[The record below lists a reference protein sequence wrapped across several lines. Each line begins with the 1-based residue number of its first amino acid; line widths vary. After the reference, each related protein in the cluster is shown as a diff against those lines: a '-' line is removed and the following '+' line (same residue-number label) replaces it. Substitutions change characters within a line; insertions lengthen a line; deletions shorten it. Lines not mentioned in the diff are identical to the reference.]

1 MQISNTSHT
10 NFNGIEVIGTKY
22 MTRKPRNVI
31 VALDKLASDYVTP
44 LLKNLEAKKG
54 ADIFAKVNPD
64 GKVDLSLVR
73 VFKEYAGK
81 TTEPIKIEHVLS
93 NGANRNIKTT
103 IDSNSTLGAIN
114 KKIKTF
120 LKSCQTF
127 LDNSNEVKKNFPA
140 PSNPDNLIRPARM
153 GSDIERMYF

>member
-1 MQISNTSHT
+1 MQISNTTHT

-22 MTRKPRNVI
+22 LTRKPRNVI
-31 VALDKLASDYVTP
+31 IALDNLTSGYVTP
-44 LLKNLEAKKG
+44 LLEKLEAKKG
-54 ADIFAKVNPD
+54 ADIYATVRPD

-73 VFKEYAGK
+73 VFQEYTGK
-81 TTEPIKIEHVLS
+81 TSEPIRIEHVLS

-127 LDNSNEVKKNFPA
+127 LDNSDEVKKNFPA
-140 PSNPDNLIRPARM
+140 PSNPENVILPA
-153 GSDIERMYF
+153 GTASDIERMYF